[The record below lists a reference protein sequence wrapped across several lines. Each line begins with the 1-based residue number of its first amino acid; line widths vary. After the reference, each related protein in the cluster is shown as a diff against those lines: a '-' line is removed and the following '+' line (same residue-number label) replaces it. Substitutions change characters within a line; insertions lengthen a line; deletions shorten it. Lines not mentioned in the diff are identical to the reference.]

1 MIIYICACA
10 CVYVMYMYLH
20 IYDYIYIS
28 IYLYDYS
35 FIHTGAYRISGLSGL
50 VCGNIFENLGKSWK
64 MGSRSSTIRI
74 PSGKTNLAGNI
85 QPNIV
90 TSVATNQ
97 VMKLPTTLE

>member
-1 MIIYICACA
+1 
-10 CVYVMYMYLH
+10 MYMYLH
-20 IYDYIYIS
+20 IYDYIY

-74 PSGKTNLAGNI
+74 PSGKTNLA
-85 QPNIV
+85 
-90 TSVATNQ
+90 ATHGLLAPG
-97 VMKLPTTLE
+97 VI